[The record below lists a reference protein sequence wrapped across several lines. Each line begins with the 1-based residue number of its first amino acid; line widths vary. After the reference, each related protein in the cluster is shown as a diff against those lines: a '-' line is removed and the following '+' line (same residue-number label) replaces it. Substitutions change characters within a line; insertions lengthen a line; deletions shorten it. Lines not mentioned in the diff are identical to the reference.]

1 MYKTKIE
8 LENKVKETKVGK
20 MKIIEGSVGDQFLPS
35 NLHVKVVVM
44 VTRYLFKY
52 SVFSS
57 IFLPQEFDLLFS
69 IFYYYPYHLH
79 LRPIVFLRSMSVYLS
94 VLFVQ
99 PKLQVHA
106 TKATSTMF

>member
-1 MYKTKIE
+1 
-8 LENKVKETKVGK
+8 
-20 MKIIEGSVGDQFLPS
+20 
-35 NLHVKVVVM
+35 M

-79 LRPIVFLRSMSVYLS
+79 LRPIVFLRLNVCLPVCLVCLAKVASSRYES
-94 VLFVQ
+94 YIDDVLKGNGENDDRPDFYTDT
-99 PKLQVHA
+99 
-106 TKATSTMF
+106 TKRKEKIPFHNSHINNNNNNNNNRN